1 MGRTKTFDTND
12 VVASARDLFWNQGY
26 EATSLPD
33 LEEATGLSRSSL
45 YHSFVSKRGLFDAA
59 VQNYLTTVI
68 RPRLRVLTE
77 SGDVDG
83 YLAGLSEAIAGR
95 GCFLV
100 NTAAEKAA
108 HDAATVTLV
117 NDYRRELA
125 EALAVALRRTRP
137 DASDLAD
144 RARLLG
150 SLSISAHLLARV
162 DRDEAV
168 AVLAVARAQ
177 YAQWTSAPR

>member
-1 MGRTKTFDTND
+1 MGRTKTFDTD
-12 VVASARDLFWNQGY
+12 AVVASARDLFWNQGY

-45 YHSFVSKRGLFDAA
+45 YHSFESKRGLFGAA
-59 VQNYLTTVI
+59 VQNYLTSVI

-83 YLAGLSEAIAGR
+83 YLAELSDAIAGR

-108 HDAATVTLV
+108 HDDATVALV
-117 NDYRRELA
+117 KDYRRELT
-125 EALAVALRRTRP
+125 EALAVALRRSYPEAP
-137 DASDLAD
+137 DRAD
-144 RARLLG
+144 EARLLA

-162 DRDEAV
+162 DREEAV
-168 AVLAVARAQ
+168 AVLGVARAQ
-177 YAQWTSAPR
+177 YARWTSPPR